1 MKSRKV
7 IKICRGP
14 GCRAWGA
21 EGLYS
26 GLKALS
32 EETRELQE
40 VCSSRCMNRCGGG
53 TTVELVSSGVR
64 EAFVK
69 VRNPGESLPSLLCM
83 QPATP

>member
-1 MKSRKV
+1 MKSRKI
-7 IKICRGP
+7 IKVCQGP

-26 GLKALS
+26 GLKAQS
-32 EETRELQE
+32 EETGDKPK
-40 VCSSRCMNRCGGG
+40 VCSTKCMNRCGGG
-53 TTVELVSSGVR
+53 TTVELVSSGVQ

-69 VRNPGESLPSLLCM
+69 VRNATESLPSLLCM